1 MLTKKDFRELEKRF
15 VTREYLDK
23 RFESYDK
30 SLKTYLDV
38 RFKPLEDISKEFY
51 TFKDAVLSRLDWLIG
66 QYKRFD
72 EEHTVL
78 SGRYIGIQSKLDNH
92 ETRIVKLET
101 KSS

>member
-30 SLKTYLDV
+30 SLKMYLDA
-38 RFKPLEDISKEFY
+38 RFKPLEDMSKEFY

-72 EEHTVL
+72 EDRVVL
-78 SGRYIGIQSKLDNH
+78 SGRYVDVQKNLENH